1 MKGTVVRKLVTF
13 GGNNELV
20 GQLVNHGVRFLVV
33 GGLAVHFYN
42 ESRMADDLDLLIEQS
57 PENADR
63 LFAAFVALK
72 LTPQFSKNLIAQPSQ
87 TPKQLSLKPTF
98 YADLLTLTASAN
110 FEDEWK
116 IARIARL
123 GSSEIRVAPPRL
135 LIRMK
140 ESSGRQRDIDDVDL
154 ISAIEDA

>member
-1 MKGTVVRKLVTF
+1 MTF

-20 GQLVNHGVRFLVV
+20 DQLVDQGVRFLVV

-42 ESRMADDLDLLIEQS
+42 ESRKADDLDLLIEQS

-63 LFAAFVALK
+63 LFAVFVALK
-72 LTPQFSKNLIAQPSQ
+72 LTPQFPKHLIAQPSE
-87 TPKQLSLKPTF
+87 TPKQISLKPSF
-98 YADLLTLTASAN
+98 YADLLTPTAWTN
-110 FEDEWK
+110 FEAEWK
-116 IARIARL
+116 IAPTARI

-140 ESSGRQRDIDDVDL
+140 ESSDRQRDIEDVDL
-154 ISAIEDA
+154 IRAIEDA